1 MSEHKDAKYFTRTLR
16 FHQDE
21 IELIC
26 DRLIQYDSEI
36 VEIVQFGSS
45 VYAPD
50 LARDLDVLVFTK
62 KKKDYSGYLDA
73 ILELD
78 LPYDVDVVV
87 REMDGHFDKSLAISV
102 FGAHRILHGN
112 GHCLEER
119 FSEIDPT
126 YDEALAA
133 VESGKRYMRD
143 AGEADYELLKDRHIR
158 DAFNALFHAAR
169 LAAMTYLSTEEGRW
183 GQLRRSLP
191 QPYREKFRGYIDTLH
206 VDYFYDGNYPK
217 EGVETEFK
225 RWTQDIEQFI
235 TELEMKSEPRR

>member
-1 MSEHKDAKYFTRTLR
+1 MSEHKDAKYFTRAVR
-16 FHQDE
+16 FRQDE
-21 IELIC
+21 IEHIC
-26 DRLIQYDSEI
+26 DRLIEYDSEI

-50 LARDLDVLVFTK
+50 LARDLDVLVFTEK
-62 KKKDYSGYLDA
+62 RKDYSGYVDA
-73 ILELD
+73 ILDLN

-87 REMDGHFDKSLAISV
+87 REMDGHLNKSLAISV
-102 FGAHRILHGN
+102 FGAHRVLHGN

-119 FSEIDPT
+119 FLEIDPT

-169 LAAMTYLSTEEGRW
+169 LAAMTYLSTEEARR
-183 GQLRRSLP
+183 GQLRRSLS

-225 RWTQDIEQFI
+225 RWTRDIEQFI